1 MGVESS
7 SAGGSGSCNGGG
19 GSIDGI
25 DTISRGVEAVKNNR
39 EISKKNSGKLKKIQ
53 VIQKLEELSGN
64 LKSFAHCKLQKT
76 DQKSLNEV
84 PVQR

>member
-7 SAGGSGSCNGGG
+7 GAGGSGSCDSG

-39 EISKKNSGKLKKIQ
+39 EISKKTSGK
-53 VIQKLEELSGN
+53 
-64 LKSFAHCKLQKT
+64 
-76 DQKSLNEV
+76 
-84 PVQR
+84 

>member
-7 SAGGSGSCNGGG
+7 GAGGSGSCNSGG

-39 EISKKNSGKLKKIQ
+39 EISKKKLGQIEKN
-53 VIQKLEELSGN
+53 LSHS
-64 LKSFAHCKLQKT
+64 KSRGIIEKT
-76 DQKSLNEV
+76 
-84 PVQR
+84 